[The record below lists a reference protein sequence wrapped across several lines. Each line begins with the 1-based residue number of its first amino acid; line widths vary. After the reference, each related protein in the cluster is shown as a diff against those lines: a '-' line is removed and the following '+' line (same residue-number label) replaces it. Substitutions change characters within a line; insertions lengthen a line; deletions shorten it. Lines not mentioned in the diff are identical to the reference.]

1 MPFIYFFK
9 VFFSFMNIYIYIHT
23 KMSLREN
30 NLQKTTKM
38 FYFAAKCIILLLKG
52 DLCYHN

>member
-52 DLCYHN
+52 DLC